1 MDRPAIVVVDD
12 QSDSLESLERELGK
26 RYAAEY
32 DIIALNSPET
42 ALERLEVLK
51 SEGVQVAI
59 VLADCWMPG
68 MDGPDFFQLVR
79 RLHPQAKGGLL
90 LDWGD
95 SSATELTLHAMALN
109 IVDAYSPK
117 PTKTPDE
124 AFHQFVT
131 DLLALWTKEQRAQ
144 FEVVTIVGE
153 QWSRRAHELRDILH
167 RSGIHFG
174 YYDVDSE
181 AGQALLEG
189 RGAVGATLPVF
200 IRFDGLVLS
209 NPSNA
214 EFAEALGVRTH
225 YGASA
230 GQEKA
235 VADVAIVG
243 AGPAGLSAAVNAA
256 SEGLRTVVV
265 ECEALGGQ
273 AGMSARIRN
282 YLGFPAGISGDELAA
297 RAYQQATLFGAD
309 FVFTQNA
316 TSLQTRDGEH
326 VIVLSD
332 GSEVPSRTVILA
344 IGATYRRLEIPSL
357 ERLVGAG
364 VYYGAVGSEAMALKG
379 QPVFVVGGANS
390 AGQAALHLANYA
402 AQVTLLV
409 RGSSLSNKMSDY
421 LIEQIEARE
430 NISVR
435 LQTEV
440 IDGGGDYRLE
450 RLVIRKR
457 GADEGETVS
466 AAALFVMIGAVPRT
480 GWLPETIPRDRRGY
494 LLTGSD
500 LLENGRLP
508 DTWPLQRMPYLLETG
523 LPGVLAA
530 GDVRH
535 GSVKR
540 VASAVGEGA
549 IAVQSLHR
557 YFAEPDPAGAG
568 SRIRA
573 SS

>member
-1 MDRPAIVVVDD
+1 MLMDRPAIVVVDN
-12 QSDSLESLERELGK
+12 QPDSLEFLEQELGR
-26 RYAAEY
+26 RYDADY
-32 DIIALNSPET
+32 DIIAMNSPLS
-42 ALERLEVLK
+42 ALERLEELGADAA
-51 SEGVQVAI
+51 EVAL
-59 VLADCWMPG
+59 VLADGWMPAI
-68 MDGPDFFQLVR
+68 DAPEFFQRVR
-79 RLHPQAKGGLL
+79 MLHPQAKRALL
-90 LDWGD
+90 FDGD
-95 SSATELTLHAMALN
+95 DPTATELSLHAMALN

-124 AFHQFVT
+124 AFHQFIT
-131 DLLALWTKEQRAQ
+131 ELLSLWTKDQRAQ
-144 FEVVTIVGE
+144 LEGVTIVGE

-167 RSGIHFG
+167 RSGIRFG
-174 YYDVDSE
+174 YFDADSE
-181 AGQALLEG
+181 AGQALLEDS
-189 RGAVGATLPVF
+189 GASGAALPVL
-200 IRFDGLVLS
+200 IDSDELVLA
-209 NPSNA
+209 NPSNT
-214 EFAEALGVRTH
+214 EIAEALCVSTT
-225 YGASA
+225 YDAST
-230 GQEKA
+230 GHGR
-235 VADVAIVG
+235 VLADVVVVG

-256 SEGLRTVVV
+256 SEGLQTIVL

-273 AGMSARIRN
+273 AGMSAKIRN
-282 YLGFPAGISGDELAA
+282 YLGFPAGISGDELTA

-316 TSLQTRDGEH
+316 EQLQARDGEH
-326 VIVLSD
+326 IVVLSD

-364 VYYGAVGSEAMALKG
+364 VYYGAVRSEAMAFKG
-379 QPVFVVGGANS
+379 QQVFVVGGANS

-409 RGSSLSNKMSDY
+409 RGSSLSNKMSEY

-440 IDGGGDYRLE
+440 IGGGGDYRLE
-450 RLVIRKR
+450 RLVIRKS

-480 GWLPETIPRDRRGY
+480 GWLPETLPRDRRGY

-500 LLENGRLP
+500 LLEDGRLP
-508 DTWPLQRMPYLLETG
+508 DTWPLERAPYLLETG
-523 LPGVLAA
+523 LPGVFAA

-557 YFAEPDPAGAG
+557 HFAE
-568 SRIRA
+568 SRDG
-573 SS
+573 